1 MTEAVQGPLF
11 ISFEGVD
18 GTGKTSLLR
27 SVRQYLWDL
36 GHDIVQTREP
46 GSALGG
52 DTIRGML
59 FTPESPGPGV
69 ASMLPGQADC
79 LLLFDHIGNAEGIVR
94 PALEAGKWVLTDRYA
109 DSQFAYCASRIHS
122 KAINVAYQAH
132 FGPVPDITFLLI
144 GDVHAFA
151 ARAKSRDAN
160 PDAVEPGKQR
170 NKTWALVEQQQR
182 IQDQYLVNLSNHP
195 RTIILDITNMD
206 ARAVANLA
214 IAKLE
219 AWLATPRSM
228 PEQVKLFAGV
238 Q

>member
-1 MTEAVQGPLF
+1 VTEAVQGPLF

-59 FTPESPGPGV
+59 FTPGRPGPGV

-206 ARAVANLA
+206 AQAVANLA